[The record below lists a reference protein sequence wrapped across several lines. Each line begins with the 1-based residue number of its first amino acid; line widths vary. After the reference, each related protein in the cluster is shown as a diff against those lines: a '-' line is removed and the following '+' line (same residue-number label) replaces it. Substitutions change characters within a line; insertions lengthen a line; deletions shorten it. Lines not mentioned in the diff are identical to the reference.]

1 MGALLAGI
9 GLVQFIGLAIS
20 GAGVIVP
27 ELDRVAARHLESP
40 KCTVKYVIITHP
52 VDVKALRRI
61 LVARSQ

>member
-27 ELDRVAARHLESP
+27 ELDRVAVRHIEAP
-40 KCTVKYVIITHP
+40 KCVVHYVIITHP
-52 VDVKALRRI
+52 VNVKALRRM
-61 LVARSQ
+61 LAERAE

>member
-27 ELDRVAARHLESP
+27 EIDRVAARHLEQP
-40 KCTVKYVIITHP
+40 KCVVTYVIIRT
-52 VDVKALRRI
+52 DRRQKPQEP
-61 LVARSQ
+61 SGF